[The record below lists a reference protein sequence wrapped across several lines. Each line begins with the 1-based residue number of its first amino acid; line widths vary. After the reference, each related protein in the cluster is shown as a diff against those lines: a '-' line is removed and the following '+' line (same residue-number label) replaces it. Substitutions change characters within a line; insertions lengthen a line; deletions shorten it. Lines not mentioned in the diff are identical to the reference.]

1 MLKKIF
7 MAVFVTAIF
16 ILSGCAIQTEAAQN
30 VNGDLKISMLN
41 IGHGDAI
48 LIRTGK
54 QTILIDS
61 ANVTHHADLV
71 RELEKLSVTKID
83 KLILT
88 HPHIDHI
95 GGAKI
100 LMAPTQKELAAYPY
114 LKKISVAQIYDNGI
128 AYGSKTYNG
137 YMKAAQDKKIPR
149 QSLKTGDSLD
159 FGNGVKFKVISPPAE
174 FVDLINSGNYDKNA
188 AENNLNNTSIVGK
201 LTYKNFSM
209 MFTGDCER
217 GTEAKILANNKVKA
231 LKCDVLK
238 SGHHGIN
245 SSSTKEFLAAIS
257 PSYVFI
263 SSEYSENNG
272 VADGFPDSRVLQ
284 RYLAAGVDKKNIFC
298 TRFNGTITLTSD
310 GKNFSVTAENKEDWL
325 DKWITHLKAA
335 TQKK

>member
-1 MLKKIF
+1 MLKRIF
-7 MAVFVTAIF
+7 LMVLMAAVF
-16 ILSGCAIQTEAAQN
+16 ILSGCAIQSEAAQN

-41 IGHGDAI
+41 IGHGDAV

-61 ANVTHHADLV
+61 ANVTKHTELV

-95 GGAKI
+95 GGAKM
-100 LMAPTQKELAAYPY
+100 LMNPSKKDLNAYPY
-114 LKKISVAQIYDNGI
+114 LEKISVAKVYDNGV
-128 AYGSKTYNG
+128 AHVSKTYKG
-137 YMKAAQDKKIPR
+137 YMETARDKKIPR
-149 QSLKTGDSLD
+149 QALKAGDTLD
-159 FGNGVKFKVISPPAE
+159 LGNGVKFKVISPTAE
-174 FVDLINSGNYDKNA
+174 FVDFINVGDYDKKDRANRM
-188 AENNLNNTSIVGK
+188 NNTSIVGK

-209 MFTGDCER
+209 MFTGDCEKES
-217 GTEAKILANNKVKA
+217 EAKILANNKEKD

-245 SSSTKEFLAAIS
+245 TSSSKKFVAAIN
-257 PSYVFI
+257 PSCVLV
-263 SSEYSENNG
+263 SAGYSEKDG
-272 VADGFPDSRVLQ
+272 VEVGFPQLKVLQ
-284 RYLAAGVDKKNIFC
+284 KYLAAGVDAKNIFC

-310 GKNFSVTAENKEDWL
+310 GKNFSVKTETKEDWV
-325 DKWITHLKAA
+325 DKWIAHLKA